1 MNLNQ
6 VTVPVLDV
14 EASIRFYTLLGLHL
28 IVHSQRHYARF
39 ECPDG
44 DATFSVH
51 RVDSLPPAENGIWIY
66 FETERLDAL
75 VAKLITNGIAID
87 EMPNDKPWLWREAR
101 LKDPNGNQLILY
113 YAGDNRKDPP
123 WRIKNSVR

>member
-6 VTVPVLDV
+6 VTVPSTDI
-14 EASIRFYTLLGLHL
+14 EASIRFYEQLGLRL

-39 ECPDG
+39 ECPNG

-51 RVDSLPPAENGIWIY
+51 KVDIASPTGNGAWIY
-66 FETERLDAL
+66 FEVERLDAL
-75 VAKLITNGIAID
+75 VEKLIAIGITID

-101 LKDPNGNQLILY
+101 LKDPDGNQLLLY

-123 WRIKNSVR
+123 WRI